1 MRTRTLPNGR
11 SVKVRDNGGLKK
23 RCGCPRRQWSKCA
36 HPWHF
41 GFAHNGREWRY
52 SLDKI
57 ADLRGEPKPRAKS
70 DALALADRLRGEIRS
85 GIDPVARPAPVL
97 PSTDL
102 TFGDICDHYLGEHV
116 HVPTRRPRAAK
127 EIEYLLRHWRRAEV
141 PAANGATIRVED
153 KPLDSITTADVEHVR
168 NARRAAARKAR
179 LAWDAYEA
187 AVDRGETADRPGLP
201 RPTVKGGEVATNRA
215 LGRLRHL
222 FGWAIRKGHTEQTPF
237 KRHGQTVISLESKVE
252 RPRRRRLE
260 PGEEEGLLHH
270 AQAHLRAL
278 IVATLETGCRPGELL
293 TLTWGQVRWGESVLC
308 FYDDITKNAFA
319 RTIPISQRLR
329 AELEMRRTD
338 PKGQPFPPSAY
349 VFGNEVGERVK
360 SVQKAWTKTC
370 GRAWIVGLHLHDLR
384 REFASQLQ
392 EAPGVSPHEVATW
405 LGHSNISTTSRYLST
420 TTAGHLHHTLK
431 KLEKAR
437 QSRTNV
443 AQTPPTDDTAD
454 SDESQNPPQVTDE

>member
-1 MRTRTLPNGR
+1 MR
-11 SVKVRDNGGLKK
+11 
-23 RCGCPRRQWSKCA
+23 RR
-36 HPWHF
+36 
-41 GFAHNGREWRY
+41 
-52 SLDKI
+52 
-57 ADLRGEPKPRAKS
+57 
-70 DALALADRLRGEIRS
+70 
-85 GIDPVARPAPVL
+85 
-97 PSTDL
+97 L
-102 TFGDICDHYLGEHV
+102 TGA
-116 HVPTRRPRAAK
+116 RRP
-127 EIEYLLRHWRRAEV
+127 
-141 PAANGATIRVED
+141 
-153 KPLDSITTADVEHVR
+153 
-168 NARRAAARKAR
+168 
-179 LAWDAYEA
+179 
-187 AVDRGETADRPGLP
+187 DRPGLP

-278 IVATLETGCRPGELL
+278 IVAMLETGCRPGELL

-319 RTIPISQRLR
+319 RTILS
-329 AELEMRRTD
+329 
-338 PKGQPFPPSAY
+338 PKGSVRSWRCAAPTPRASHSRRARTSSATRS
-349 VFGNEVGERVK
+349 GERVK
-360 SVQKAWTKTC
+360 SVQKAWDEDVWA
-370 GRAWIVGLHLHDLR
+370 GRGSVGLHLHDLR

-431 KLEKAR
+431 KLGKAR

-454 SDESQNPPQVTDE
+454 SDESQNPAASY